1 MRSPACSR
9 SLRSVRAIRR
19 FSVRTVLPEP
29 IAALGELA
37 SNLRWS
43 WHPPTCD
50 LFAALDP
57 DRWLAAGADPVSM
70 LGALSP
76 EELEALAADPQFVA
90 RVAAAAEDLR
100 QYLTEPRWYQTR
112 GAGTPRAIAYFSP
125 LSQIPR
131 FISRR

>member
-1 MRSPACSR
+1 M
-9 SLRSVRAIRR
+9 RAIRR

-57 DRWLAAGADPVSM
+57 DRWLAVGGDPVSM

-90 RVAAAAEDLR
+90 RVSADRMKCTNNLKQLSLSVENYRLVNEKLPPLVD
-100 QYLTEPRWYQTR
+100 QGDETVTGR
-112 GAGTPRAIAYFSP
+112 GGRAHGH
-125 LSQIPR
+125 
-131 FISRR
+131 SR